1 MYNKRTLFFE
11 GKSLNVYTKKKE
23 EKGKR
28 KTSSVERIE
37 IKVKKGNEG
46 RDCLNRRGKAVNPFF
61 CSLICFVWGIQD
73 IIIFTYI

>member
-37 IKVKKGNEG
+37 IKVKKGNKG
-46 RDCLNRRGKAVNPFF
+46 GTV
-61 CSLICFVWGIQD
+61 
-73 IIIFTYI
+73 